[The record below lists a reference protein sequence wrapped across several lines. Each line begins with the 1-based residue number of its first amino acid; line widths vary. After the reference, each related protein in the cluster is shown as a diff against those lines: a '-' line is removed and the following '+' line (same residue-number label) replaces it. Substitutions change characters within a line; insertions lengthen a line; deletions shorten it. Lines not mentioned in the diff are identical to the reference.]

1 MNVEWRVLQMG
12 MEVVTS
18 YSDKKVGISL
28 VEGVDKGMKV
38 GRC

>member
-1 MNVEWRVLQMG
+1 MNVGWRVLQMG

-28 VEGVDKGMKV
+28 VEG
-38 GRC
+38 